1 MVKVSVII
9 PSFNRSFK
17 LIRAIASVL
26 YQTFTDYEII
36 VVDDGSTDG
45 TTEALRPFRAH
56 IRYLKHAGNLGVSAA
71 RNTGILAS
79 PAPFIAFLDSDD
91 YWFPQKLE
99 KQFNFFQTHPEA
111 LICQTEEIWVRN
123 GKRVNPRDK
132 HRKPSGDIF
141 EPSLQRCLV
150 SPSAVMLKR
159 GLLDEIGLFDETLLV
174 CEDYDLWLRTACR
187 YPIYLIP
194 EFLLIKE
201 GGASDQLSAQL
212 KGMDQY
218 RIQALAKLIKSNRLN
233 KKQLQLALLE
243 FGQKCKIYGHGCLKH
258 GKEIEGQ
265 SYLQLPDIIRKSI
278 Q

>member
-1 MVKVSVII
+1 MKNISVII

-26 YQTFTDYEII
+26 YQTFPDYEII

-45 TTEALRPFRAH
+45 TTEALQPFRAH
-56 IRYLKHAGNLGVSAA
+56 IRYLKHVGNLGVSTA

-79 PAPFIAFLDSDD
+79 QAPFIAFLDSDD

-99 KQFNFFQTHPEA
+99 KQFDFFKTHPEA

-123 GKRVNPRDK
+123 GKRVNPWDK

-159 GLLDEIGLFDETLLV
+159 GLLDESGLFDETLLV

-201 GGASDQLSAQL
+201 GGAPDQLSAQL

-233 KKQLQLALLE
+233 NKQLQLALFEL
-243 FGQKCKIYGHGCLKH
+243 GQKCKIYGHGCLKH
-258 GKEIEGQ
+258 GKDIEGR

>member
-1 MVKVSVII
+1 MVNISVII
-9 PSFNRSFK
+9 PSFNRSIK

-26 YQTFTDYEII
+26 YQTFPDYEII
-36 VVDDGSTDG
+36 VVDDGSTDR
-45 TTEALRPFRAH
+45 TAEALQPFLSH
-56 IRYLKHAGNLGVSAA
+56 IRYLSHSRNLGVSAA

-79 PAPFIAFLDSDD
+79 QAPFIAFLDSDD

-123 GKRVNPRDK
+123 GKRVNPWDK

-159 GLLDEIGLFDETLLV
+159 GLLDESGLFDETLLV

-201 GGASDQLSAQL
+201 GGAPDQLSAQL

-258 GKEIEGQ
+258 GKDIEGR